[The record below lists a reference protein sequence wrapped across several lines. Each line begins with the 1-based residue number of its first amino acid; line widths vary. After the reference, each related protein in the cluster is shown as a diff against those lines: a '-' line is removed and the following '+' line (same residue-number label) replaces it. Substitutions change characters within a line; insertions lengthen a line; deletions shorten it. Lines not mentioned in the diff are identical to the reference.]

1 MAAHFVLHVL
11 VVGKKIVRCATRGER
26 RYFAGFE
33 ATFSTSG

>member
-1 MAAHFVLHVL
+1 MAALFVLHVL
-11 VVGKKIVRCATRGER
+11 VVGRRSLAALMRGER